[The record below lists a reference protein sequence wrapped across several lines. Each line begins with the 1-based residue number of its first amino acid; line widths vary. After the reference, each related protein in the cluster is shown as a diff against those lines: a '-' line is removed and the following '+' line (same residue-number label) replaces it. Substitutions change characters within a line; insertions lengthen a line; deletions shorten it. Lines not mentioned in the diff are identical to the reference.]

1 MNVVFCDMREN
12 EKFRLKPDV
21 IYWELL
27 LKAISW
33 YSYSQFNMVSEEA
46 TQQVDFLGYYK
57 RIFFSCFSI

>member
-57 RIFFSCFSI
+57 